1 MMKINEQ
8 ELDGFIIRSLEEDIR
23 DGDHT
28 SLATI
33 PPHVMG
39 KAKLLVKQDGIL
51 AGVYVAERIFKK
63 VDNKLSIKIFKNDGS
78 YVRKGEVAFEVEGS
92 ALSILQAE
100 RLVLNI
106 MQRMS
111 GIASITSQ
119 YVNKVKGSKVKIIDT
134 RKTTPGIRFLEKAA
148 VILGG
153 GSNHRYGLYDMIMI
167 KDNHVDFCGGIK
179 QAIDAVGKYLNE
191 KKLNLK
197 IEIETRNLTEVQEV
211 LNTGGV
217 HRIMLDNFSVDEM
230 KKAVNLIG
238 GRFET
243 EASGGMNLDNIA
255 EYAQTGVDYI
265 SVGALTHSAV
275 AMDMSLKATIN

>member
-1 MMKINEQ
+1 MRINEQ
-8 ELDGFIIRSLEEDIR
+8 ELNNFIARALEEDIQ

-39 KAKLLVKQDGIL
+39 KAKLLVKQEGIL
-51 AGVYVAERIFKK
+51 AGVYIAERIFKK
-63 VDNKLSIKIFKNDGS
+63 VNNKLSIKINKEDGA
-78 YVRKGEVAFEVEGS
+78 YVRKGEIAFIVEGS

-111 GIASITSQ
+111 GIATITSQ
-119 YVNKVKGSKVKIIDT
+119 YVNKVKGTKAKIIDT

-153 GSNHRYGLYDMIMI
+153 GSNHRHGLYDMIMI
-167 KDNHVDFCGGIK
+167 KDNHVDFCGGIP
-179 QAIDAVGKYLNE
+179 QAIDAVEKYLLE

-197 IEIETRNLTEVQEV
+197 IEIETRNLEEVNQV
-211 LNTGGV
+211 LKRGGV
-217 HRIMLDNFSVDEM
+217 HRIMLDNFSVEEL
-230 KKAVNLIG
+230 KKAINLING
-238 GRFET
+238 KFET
-243 EASGGMNLDNIA
+243 EASGGMNLETIA
-255 EYAQTGVDYI
+255 DYAKTGVDYI

>member
-33 PPHVMG
+33 PPHVVG